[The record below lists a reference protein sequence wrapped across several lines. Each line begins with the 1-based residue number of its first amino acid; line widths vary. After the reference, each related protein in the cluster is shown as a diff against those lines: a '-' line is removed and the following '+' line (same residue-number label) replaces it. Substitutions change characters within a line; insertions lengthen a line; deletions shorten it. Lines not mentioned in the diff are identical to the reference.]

1 MTGTDGRNKY
11 DTDKINVFALS
22 TMAAAAAEA
31 KSSFKRKRSLVDIIP
46 PGGVFPYVNSD
57 DPPPP
62 GYLLCDGSDYSR
74 NDYPDLSQ
82 KIGSKFGGTSTTFR
96 VPDLRDMFVR
106 DTGTNRVVGTEEGD
120 RIKVHKHKFESPD
133 TLVPDTY
140 ATRGFTSVEE
150 RTTNSNTFMNN
161 PINET
166 FEDQFLDNLDEPG
179 FSSEMRPKNLT
190 LAYIIKY

>member
-1 MTGTDGRNKY
+1 
-11 DTDKINVFALS
+11 
-22 TMAAAAAEA
+22 
-31 KSSFKRKRSLVDIIP
+31 
-46 PGGVFPYVNSD
+46 
-57 DPPPP
+57 
-62 GYLLCDGSDYSR
+62 LCDGSSHSR
-74 NDYPDLSQ
+74 DDYPDLAQ
-82 KIGSKFGGTSTTFR
+82 KIGSKFGGTVTTFN
-96 VPDLRDMFVR
+96 VPDLRDLFVR
-106 DTGTNRVVGTEEGD
+106 DTGPSHVAGQQEGD

-150 RTTNSNTFMNN
+150 RTTSANIFMND

-166 FEDQFLDNLDEPG
+166 FEDQFLDNLNEPG